1 MAITSDLPMR
11 FYTAE
16 VAATQQLTPGMV
28 RIVFGG
34 EDLADFL
41 STGVGD
47 EYLRIFF
54 PADGQQA
61 PNLPVIS
68 DKGRWTYPDGV
79 ERSPMR
85 TYTVREHRPATG
97 EVVIDFVVHD
107 GGVAATW
114 AQRAKKGDVVAV
126 NTPTGLYDPPADLA
140 WQLLLTDSTGLPA
153 VGRILDQCPNHV
165 RTRVIVEVP
174 SAEHQQPLA
183 THGDIELVWVY
194 GGNGHGRSQLDEIL
208 RSIELPEGP
217 GYIWVAGETGV
228 LRSVRKYLRH
238 ERGLPA
244 TAYKTIGYW
253 TDKAEAWTEKFDGL
267 DEKTR
272 AWLWAVWDTDAPEEE
287 QEDEYVARLESLG
300 L

>member
-16 VAATQQLTPGMV
+16 VAATQRLTPGMV

-34 EDLADFL
+34 ADLADFR

-54 PADGQQA
+54 PAEGQQT
-61 PNLPVIS
+61 PNLPTIS

-114 AQRAKKGDVVAV
+114 AQRAKKGDVVAI
-126 NTPTGLYDPPADLA
+126 NTPTGLYDPPDDLA

-153 VGRILDQCPNHV
+153 VGRILDQCPSQV

-174 SAEHQQPLA
+174 SEEHQQPLA
-183 THGDIELVWVY
+183 NHGDIDLVWVY
-194 GGNGHGRSQLDEIL
+194 GGNGHGPSQLDEIL
-208 RSIELPEGP
+208 RSIELPDEP
-217 GYIWVAGETGV
+217 GYVWVAGETAV

-244 TAYKTIGYW
+244 TAYKVIGYW
-253 TDKAEAWTEKFDGL
+253 TDLAEAWTKKLDGL